1 MLSFTVESAQP
12 SKDSGFVYTW
22 GLDKDK
28 MLCHESDTK
37 SKPTKGTKT
46 KDVPVKMLPGKVQ
59 TLKSIE
65 SVYSFTNS
73 FMALTKDG

>member
-1 MLSFTVESAQP
+1 
-12 SKDSGFVYTW
+12 
-22 GLDKDK
+22 

-37 SKPTKGTKT
+37 SKLTKGTKT
-46 KDVPVKMLPGKVQ
+46 KDVSVKMLPGKVQ
-59 TLKSIE
+59 TLKGIE

>member
-1 MLSFTVESAQP
+1 
-12 SKDSGFVYTW
+12 VYTW

-37 SKPTKGTKT
+37 SKLSKGTKT
-46 KDVPVKMLPGKVQ
+46 KDVYVKMLPGKVQ
-59 TLKSIE
+59 TLKGIE